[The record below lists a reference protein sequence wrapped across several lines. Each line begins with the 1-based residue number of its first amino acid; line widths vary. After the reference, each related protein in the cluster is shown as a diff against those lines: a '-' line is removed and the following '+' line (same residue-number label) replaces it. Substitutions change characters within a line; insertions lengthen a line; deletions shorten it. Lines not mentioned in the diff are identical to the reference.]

1 MVISRESV
9 RGLKGGVAV
18 TWEWNILDVWLDII
32 FGSGELDVCVDTW
45 VENGRLDELLD
56 RELARSDNTP

>member
-18 TWEWNILDVWLDII
+18 TWEWDILDVWLDII
-32 FGSGELDVCVDTW
+32 VWEWGV
-45 VENGRLDELLD
+45 GRICGHMG
-56 RELARSDNTP
+56 